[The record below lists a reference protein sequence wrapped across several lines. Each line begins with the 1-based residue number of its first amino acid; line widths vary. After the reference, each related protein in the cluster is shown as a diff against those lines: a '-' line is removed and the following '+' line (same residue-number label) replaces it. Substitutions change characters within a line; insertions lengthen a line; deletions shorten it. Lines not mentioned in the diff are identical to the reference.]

1 MLLSSALPGRIHF
14 FLKLHSGCSH
24 SKEKVGRR
32 TGEEGR
38 EGRWHC
44 RRHSGWGPSLRM
56 PCTLLPLLTRSPQQE
71 SPQSQSDFTAQEK
84 EVSPWKRQ
92 ENGRSLF
99 FSELN
104 KKAGYGSTL
113 PGFPGKKLLPVAEAP
128 ENYKRKSTG
137 SHVPRDE
144 PSSSFCF
151 IFVALLVATTNCH
164 KLSGLKQHK
173 GGQCCG
179 TMG

>member
-1 MLLSSALPGRIHF
+1 MLLSSALPGRIRF
-14 FLKLHSGCSH
+14 FFKLHSGCSH

-32 TGEEGR
+32 TSEEGR
-38 EGRWHC
+38 EGPWH
-44 RRHSGWGPSLRM
+44 RRRCSRWGPSLRM
-56 PCTLLPLLTRSPQQE
+56 PCTLLPLLSRSPQQK

-84 EVSPWKRQ
+84 EVSPCRRQ
-92 ENGRSLF
+92 EKGRPL

-113 PGFPGKKLLPVAEAP
+113 LGFPGKSCSLLQKPP

-144 PSSSFCF
+144 PSSFFCF
-151 IFVALLVATTNCH
+151 TVVALLVATTNCH

-179 TMG
+179 